1 MPLFCLYTL
10 SGVTYETKAN
20 FTLHCPLIISQFSYG
35 IILFLN
41 LLRVPL
47 LRSLMYLQYIILYF
61 SCEKDEAES
70 QAFYLNIFKL
80 SCLIVTNSLLGLATV
95 WALAKRA
102 SEGDSVWMILLMQYS
117 NILISQ
123 SFLPKQ
129 YDHFEDSHIQSAVYT
144 ESFLHI
150 LWRFSC

>member
-1 MPLFCLYTL
+1 MQAVLLVINSMILLFFFFFVNAFQFFSWLMPLFCLYTL

-102 SEGDSVWMILLMQYS
+102 SERVIQCEWYS
-117 NILISQ
+117 
-123 SFLPKQ
+123 
-129 YDHFEDSHIQSAVYT
+129 
-144 ESFLHI
+144 
-150 LWRFSC
+150 